1 MAKFAIYYAN
11 HAKGGLNMATMNISL
26 PDRMKQ
32 WVEDRVHSGRYA
44 NASDYM
50 RALDRSDQDY
60 RERLARLQ
68 AAVTEGLESG
78 VSSRNLDDIWQDV
91 RARHGND
98 V

>member
-1 MAKFAIYYAN
+1 
-11 HAKGGLNMATMNISL
+11 MATMNISL
-26 PDRMKQ
+26 PDKMKD

-50 RALDRSDQDY
+50 RALVRSDQDY

-78 VSSRNLDDIWQDV
+78 ISSRSFEDIRQDV
-91 RARHGND
+91 IARHKLD
-98 V
+98 E